1 MMRAALCVVLAG
13 CCSVSQAGGGEF
25 TSRSSPVDL
34 LRAYSYASCVAS
46 AYANTE
52 TGNDAQRIAE
62 SLREALPNT
71 QPEVFAAL
79 REYAS
84 RQQPGTPA
92 VSNNANFGLLR
103 CLELFNSAELKKV
116 VRKEMKRGK

>member
-1 MMRAALCVVLAG
+1 MWCMLLAG
-13 CCSVSQAGGGEF
+13 CCSVSQAGDGEF

-46 AYANTE
+46 AYTDTE
-52 TGNDAQRIAE
+52 TGKDAQRIAE

-71 QPEVFAAL
+71 QPAVFAAL

-84 RQQPGTPA
+84 RQQSGTPA
-92 VSNNANFGLLR
+92 VSNNANFGLLH

>member
-1 MMRAALCVVLAG
+1 MMRAALCVFLAG
-13 CCSVSQAGGGEF
+13 WCSVSQAGDGAF

-46 AYANTE
+46 AYTNTE

-71 QPEVFAAL
+71 KPEVFAAL
-79 REYAS
+79 RTYAS
-84 RQQPGTPA
+84 KQQSGAPA

-116 VRKEMKRGK
+116 VRQEMKRGN

>member
-1 MMRAALCVVLAG
+1 MMRAVLCVFLAG
-13 CCSVSQAGGGEF
+13 CCSVAQAGDGEF

-34 LRAYSYASCVAS
+34 LRAYSYASCVAA
-46 AYANTE
+46 AYAKTE

-62 SLREALPNT
+62 SLREALPDT

-84 RQQPGTPA
+84 RQQPGAPA

-103 CLELFNSAELKKV
+103 CLELYNSAELKKV
-116 VRKEMKRGK
+116 VRKEMKRSR